1 MRVIESCAEC
11 LYKRQLR
18 KTDRR
23 KEFEI
28 MELQRVSSE
37 KSPPARCIFLF
48 VLLPRLYYKKILK
61 YSKICKRFV
70 RGYLI
75 YCSRVQGKN

>member
-37 KSPPARCIFLF
+37 KSPPARCCFLF
-48 VLLPRLYYKKILK
+48 VLLPR
-61 YSKICKRFV
+61 FV
-70 RGYLI
+70 L
-75 YCSRVQGKN
+75 